1 VTILLASCQFFFLNI
16 LQILGA
22 VKPRMDTWLLCPPV
36 LVGERIVWLGSGS
49 GLPQCGIVRWIG
61 KLPEMGSDD
70 WTVGVELVG
79 IFIII

>member
-1 VTILLASCQFFFLNI
+1 
-16 LQILGA
+16 
-22 VKPRMDTWLLCPPV
+22 MDVWLLRPPV

-49 GLPQCGIVRWIG
+49 GLPQCGVVRWIG

-79 IFIII
+79 IFVMSVLFNNAVSNTQCSAGC